1 MVRKSDIDTKELGER
16 MLERKREL
24 MAEEDQE
31 SEDEKEEEGTG
42 RHA

>member
-1 MVRKSDIDTKELGER
+1 MVRKSDIDTNELGER